1 MATKAE
7 QVHWGTEPQWDEFSK
22 DPIEQACALA
32 RAENWYHHMSDDA
45 DHRKWILEFMKDNN
59 FKESDIKAVARTNRT
74 VTAPGEV
81 APTEPGCNAGVLA
94 RLLTK
99 GAPLPPVRKERLLKA
114 IRHLAEAGKNIR
126 EEEKVEG
133 LPNIQDRIREQVSN
147 LIGELEQ
154 LEDAFLTTKGADSK
168 NGCNSIADYISKKNI
183 RGIQATRI
191 AEWFRRRLE
200 PIDTLLGGKADDQL
214 KEAYSL
220 YSKKQ
225 LKEYHKWLN
234 CLIVAC
240 QHQVE
245 ISKKLRS
252 PRRRKPRDPSKVV
265 RNLKFKKEDAEWKIK
280 SVHPTKIIGAEKVI
294 LFNVKKKTCTILEAS
309 TRNGLSVKGT
319 TIIDFDADKSKSK
332 RLRKPEPLLKAIR
345 EDGGIRS
352 VKNAFGLSN
361 TVEKEAK
368 GRVNSDTVILAT
380 Y

>member
-7 QVHWGTEPQWDEFSK
+7 QVHWGTEPQWDEISK

-32 RAENWYHHMSDDA
+32 RAENWYHHMSDEA
-45 DHRKWILEFMKDNN
+45 EHRKWILEFMKVNN

-94 RLLTK
+94 RLLVK

-126 EEEKVEG
+126 EVEKVEG

-154 LEDAFLTTKGADSK
+154 LEDAFLVTKGADSK
-168 NGCNSIADYISKKNI
+168 NGCSSVADYIHKKNI
-183 RGIQATRI
+183 RGVQATRI
-191 AEWFRRRLE
+191 AEWFRRRLD

-265 RNLKFKKEDAEWKIK
+265 RNLKFKKEDAEWKVK

-294 LFNVKKKTCTILEAS
+294 LFNVKTKTCTILEAS

-332 RLRKPEPLLKAIR
+332 RLRKPEPVLKAIR